1 MERHSWWFLDLLAIL
16 AYTGVAAVAAMGIVG
31 GVIRAALVVPLIVF
45 VPGYVVIAA
54 VYPRRDGTSSLP
66 AFDDSMQPPDRYA
79 VSGAE
84 RFVLS
89 AVVSVAVVPM
99 VAAIAHFTPMGITLM
114 PVLMGV
120 VGVTVLFTLLT
131 AISRL
136 RVSPEDRYAV
146 APSSLG
152 LLVEG
157 LFGPRH
163 DDGSTVRIL
172 NVVLVVAIL
181 LVAASG
187 AFAATQQ
194 PKSEQFTNFYLV
206 TDEPGGQGSPPSY
219 ASDLTKG
226 QAQSY
231 TVSIENQEGRAVEY
245 TAVVQLQRVET
256 ADGGDSVRVTGADQL
271 DTFSKT
277 LTPGEQYNHT
287 HEVTPTASGDDLRI
301 VYLLYTG
308 DPPANPTVQ
317 NADYTL
323 KMPVNVSGGGSNS
336 LAPPEQASEVS
347 GD

>member
-16 AYTGVAAVAAMGIVG
+16 AYTGVAAVAAMGAVG
-31 GVIRAALVVPLIVF
+31 GVLRAALVVPLVVF
-45 VPGYVVIAA
+45 VPGYAVIAA
-54 VYPRRDGTSSLP
+54 VYPRRDGTANIP
-66 AFDDSMQPPDRYA
+66 TFDDSTQPPERYA
-79 VSGAE
+79 VSGTE

-89 AVVSVAVVPM
+89 AVVSVAIVPM
-99 VAAIAHFTPMGITLM
+99 AAAVANFTPMKITLF

-120 VGVTVLFTLLT
+120 VGVTALFTLLA

-136 RVSPEDRYAV
+136 RVSAEERFAI

-181 LVAASG
+181 LVGASG

-194 PKSEQFTNFYLV
+194 PKSEQFTEMYLV
-206 TDEPGGQGSPPSY
+206 TDEPGGEGSPPSY
-219 ASDLTKG
+219 TSDLTKG

-231 TVSIENQEGRAVEY
+231 TVSITNQEGRQVDY
-245 TAVVQLQRVET
+245 TAVVQLQRVKT
-256 ADGGDSVRVTGADQL
+256 TDGGDSVQVTGADQL
-271 DTFSKT
+271 DTFGKT
-277 LTPGEQYNHT
+277 LAPGEQYNHT
-287 HEVTPTASGDDLRI
+287 HEVAPTATGDNLRI

-308 DPPANPTVQ
+308 NPPANPTVQ
-317 NADYTL
+317 NADYVM

-336 LAPPEQASEVS
+336 LAPPEQVDAASEA
-347 GD
+347 